1 MMYRKVDGIP
11 VNYIHE
17 NLQALRWVTVKP
29 SHIAS
34 RTKTKINI
42 KSVVSCMID
51 IIYVIVLTGSTCDD
65 KIIIIISIII
75 ITTLYNKTTIV
86 ITTSAALFR
95 DLWQL
100 L

>member
-1 MMYRKVDGIP
+1 MGDS
-11 VNYIHE
+11 E
-17 NLQALRWVTVKP
+17 P

-42 KSVVSCMID
+42 KSVVSCMIG
-51 IIYVIVLTGSTCDD
+51 IIYVIVLTGSACDD